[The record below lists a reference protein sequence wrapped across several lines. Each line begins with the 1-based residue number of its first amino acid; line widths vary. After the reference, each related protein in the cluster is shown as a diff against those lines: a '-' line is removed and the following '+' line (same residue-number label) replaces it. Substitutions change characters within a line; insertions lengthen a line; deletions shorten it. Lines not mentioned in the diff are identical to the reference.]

1 MYPIWEKLDPKERG
15 YLLGFYL
22 LSLAVVGLLAYGV
35 GRGQS
40 KVSPAIGAS
49 VNAAPPAEIIP
60 LEPAPEPTP
69 AEAEPASKP
78 SQDSTLV
85 VHVAGAVKNPGVYTL
100 SAGSRVADAIA
111 QAGGARA
118 DADTNALNLAETL
131 QDGQQVYV
139 ATKTETPTTPPPTHK
154 TASGAVQTPARKQA
168 RFPIDLNRASADE
181 LEQLPGIGPVLAHRI
196 VEYRQQVGRFESV
209 DELRN
214 VRGIGSK
221 RLEQIRPLVVVR

>member
-1 MYPIWEKLDPKERG
+1 MYPIWEKLDPKEKG

-22 LSLAVVGLLAYGV
+22 LSLVVVGLLAYGV

-40 KVSPAIGAS
+40 AVSPALGAS
-49 VNAAPPAEIIP
+49 VNATPPAEIVP

-69 AEAEPASKP
+69 AETEPASKP
-78 SQDSTLV
+78 PQDSTLV

-111 QAGGARA
+111 QAGGVRA
-118 DADTNALNLAETL
+118 DADTNALNLAEAL

-139 ATKTETPTTPPPTHK
+139 PTKTETHTPPPPPQK
-154 TASGAVQTPARKQA
+154 TASGTAQTPARKQV
-168 RFPIDLNRASADE
+168 RFPIDLNRASAEE
-181 LEQLPGIGPVLAHRI
+181 LEQLPGVGPVLAQRI
-196 VEYRQQVGRFESV
+196 VEYRQQVGRFQSV

-221 RLEQIRPLVVVR
+221 RLEQIRPLVVGR

>member
-35 GRGQS
+35 GRGES

-69 AEAEPASKP
+69 AETEPVRKP
-78 SQDSTLV
+78 PQDSTLV
-85 VHVAGAVKNPGVYTL
+85 VHVAGAVQKPGVYTL
-100 SAGSRVADAIA
+100 PPNSRVGDAIE

-118 DADTNALNLAETL
+118 DADTNALNLAEAL

-139 ATKTETPTTPPPTHK
+139 PTKTETPTTPPPAHK
-154 TASGAVQTPARKQA
+154 TASSAAQTPARKQA
-168 RFPIDLNRASADE
+168 RFPIDLNRASAEE
-181 LEQLPGIGPVLAHRI
+181 LEQLPGIGPVLAQRI

-214 VRGIGSK
+214 VRGIGPK